1 GAEINELPYFYG
13 LNWIINTPEKI
24 YLNYQNIF
32 CSTKRSSNIY
42 KMRDLNMMK
51 YIEKNPM
58 FIMSLNKNRLSLRG
72 INTGEQLAI
81 QIVFK
86 EKTCING
93 SAWG

>member
-1 GAEINELPYFYG
+1 
-13 LNWIINTPEKI
+13 
-24 YLNYQNIF
+24 
-32 CSTKRSSNIY
+32 
-42 KMRDLNMMK
+42 MMK

-58 FIMSLNKNRLSLRG
+58 FIMLLNKNRLSLRG